1 MKKKRFC
8 IVTNGFKCYPFNF
21 FPPVTKFYHLAKALN
36 TKQLNSTLPRPLV
49 HNSNDYYRP
58 LEVNE
63 IPRAWISQPTSV
75 ICPTFLD
82 RFTSATLNRKEEMT
96 IGFRE
101 CTKMPELRERT
112 LLEVGGTILAAQ
124 LAYRYG
130 LATNCAGGTHHASPS
145 CGAGYTIINDLAV
158 TANFLLRPQLNGGT
172 IADVHKVLVV
182 DCDVHQGDGTARFVE
197 EGVMNET
204 EFVTY
209 SIHCENNYPTIK
221 ANSTYDIGLPDY
233 TEDAEYLE
241 ALKKSVTKVLD
252 DQQPDFV
259 LYDAGVDVHKD
270 DFLGRL
276 NLSDEGIRQR
286 DVWVFETCVQRGIP
300 VVGVIGGGYDKDPL
314 KLARRHSIVHEAAA
328 FIWRKYHLWDRKL

>member
-1 MKKKRFC
+1 
-8 IVTNGFKCYPFNF
+8 
-21 FPPVTKFYHLAKALN
+21 
-36 TKQLNSTLPRPLV
+36 
-49 HNSNDYYRP
+49 
-58 LEVNE
+58 
-63 IPRAWISQPTSV
+63 
-75 ICPTFLD
+75 
-82 RFTSATLNRKEEMT
+82 MT

-124 LAYRYG
+124 LAYKYG

-172 IADVHKVLVV
+172 IADVHKVLVI

-204 EFVTY
+204 EFVTC

-241 ALKKSVTKVLD
+241 TLKKSVTKVLD

-300 VVGVIGGGYDKDPL
+300 VVGVIGGGYDKDSL

-328 FIWRKYHLWDRKL
+328 FIWRKHHLWDRKL